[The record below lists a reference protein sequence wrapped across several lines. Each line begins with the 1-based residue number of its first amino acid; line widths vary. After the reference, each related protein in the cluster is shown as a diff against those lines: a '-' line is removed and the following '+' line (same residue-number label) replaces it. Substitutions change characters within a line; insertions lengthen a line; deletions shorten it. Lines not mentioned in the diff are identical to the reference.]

1 LTFEKKKKKMMK
13 KKSSPL
19 SFFLNSRTPHDATH
33 AHAREEVRA
42 AYILHVV
49 LSLNVSRFSTL

>member
-1 LTFEKKKKKMMK
+1 MMK